1 MLPVAD
7 NLGGSTRELYV
18 LSAAPDGTRNPPLQS
33 SQIALNGATLSMVG
47 ADKTGLPP
55 LAGKAQAGG
64 ATSPLLLPPR
74 TYGFVV
80 LAEAKASACMQTH
93 RHALKAD
100 DGEAEAKNAE
110 QAAMLDLRGQA
121 GRRLQLAQ
129 VNVALFD
136 DEECQRRVG
145 TRGPFTQSLCE
156 PLSDDTA
163 VLYRY
168 DRSSRT
174 ALRRFHFDNIRCE
187 DGSASQ
193 SSAMSFT
200 LCTVT
205 EDGRS
210 EQLMED
216 NFHFMKSNSTAV

>member
-1 MLPVAD
+1 MVYVMLTTFLARLAALALLMMVRADARVEVALFE
-7 NLGGSTRELYV
+7 NENCEFKT
-18 LSAAPDGTRNPPLQS
+18 GTRRIGCTQL
-33 SQIALNGATLSMVG
+33 
-47 ADKTGLPP
+47 
-55 LAGKAQAGG
+55 
-64 ATSPLLLPPR
+64 
-74 TYGFVV
+74 
-80 LAEAKASACMQTH
+80 SACMQTH
-93 RHALKAD
+93 RHALKVD
-100 DGEAEAKNAE
+100 DGEAEANNAE